1 MTELGKPLGL
11 RQSMSWLHTWSGL
24 LVCWVLFLVY
34 CCGTAAYF
42 KEEITVW
49 MRPDWHAKLSAPV
62 SAEQATEN
70 AVAYLK
76 KNAPDAERWFIQLPT
91 DRRPILSMFW
101 TRKPKEGEKATPA
114 RDRLERR
121 NLDPATGEP
130 LAGARETRGGEFLYR
145 LHFDLHYMPVQ
156 WARWIVG
163 VCTMFMLVAIISG
176 IITHRRI
183 FADFFTFRARKGQRS
198 WLDGHNVAAVL
209 ALPFHL
215 MITYTGIVTLL
226 FMYMPFGIQA
236 AYKDNDKAFF
246 TDLGFRDRQVKASGI
261 EAPMAPIGPMVKQA
275 IAHWDGTQPA
285 RISIERPNDA
295 SAKVAVLRDSGRSMN
310 SQAPTVVFDGVTG
323 RQVGV
328 LNEDPKAAN
337 QTRGVMVGLH
347 IASFAPYAMRWL
359 FFVSGLAGCLMV
371 ATGALLW
378 AVKTRQHH
386 AKRIAQAGRTPF
398 GLRLVEA
405 LNIGAIAGVPLAM
418 ATYFWANRL
427 LPADMAQRADMEARA
442 FFIAWAVVA
451 IVGQVRPTRGTWR
464 VLLWAAAAMFA
475 ALPVLDML
483 TTPASLGQLPLPVY
497 AFDGV
502 VCLLGAGF
510 ALAAWL
516 VGRKKAA
523 GKQGAKQAPGPA
535 SAATTHAARA
545 SGELRAG
552 ELRAGE
558 LRAGELR

>member
-49 MRPDWHAKLSAPV
+49 MRPDWHAKLAAPV
-62 SAEQATEN
+62 PVEQAAEN

-121 NLDPATGEP
+121 NLDAATGEP
-130 LAGARETRGGEFLYR
+130 LASARETRGGEFLYR

-176 IITHRRI
+176 VITHRRI

-236 AYKDNDKAFF
+236 AYPGDEKTFF

-261 EAPMAPIGPMVKQA
+261 EAPLAPVGPMIRQA
-275 IAHWDGTQPA
+275 MAHWDGTTPA

-295 SAKVAVLRDSGRSMN
+295 SAKVAVVRDAGRNMN
-310 SQAPTVVFDGVTG
+310 SQAPTVVFDGTTG
-323 RQVGV
+323 KQVGV
-328 LNEDPKAAN
+328 LNDDPRAAN

-347 IASFAPYAMRWL
+347 IANFAPYAMRWL

-386 AKRIAQAGRTPF
+386 ARRIAQTGRTPF

-405 LNIGAIAGVPLAM
+405 LNIGAIAGVPIAM
-418 ATYFWANRL
+418 AAYFWANRL
-427 LPADMAQRADMEARA
+427 LPAELAQRPDMEARA
-442 FFIAWAVVA
+442 FFIAWAAVA
-451 IVGQVRPTRGTWR
+451 LIGQIRPTRGTWR
-464 VLLWAAAAMFA
+464 VLLSAAAAMFA
-475 ALPVLDML
+475 LLPVLDML
-483 TTPASLGQLPLPVY
+483 TTPASLGELPLPVL
-497 AFDGV
+497 AFDAV
-502 VCLLGAGF
+502 VFLLGAGF
-510 ALAAWL
+510 GLAAWL

-523 GKQGAKQAPGPA
+523 GKQITDKQIAEKQAGKKPAA
-535 SAATTHAARA
+535 SAVASTAPAREMA
-545 SGELRAG
+545 GDLR
-552 ELRAGE
+552 
-558 LRAGELR
+558 